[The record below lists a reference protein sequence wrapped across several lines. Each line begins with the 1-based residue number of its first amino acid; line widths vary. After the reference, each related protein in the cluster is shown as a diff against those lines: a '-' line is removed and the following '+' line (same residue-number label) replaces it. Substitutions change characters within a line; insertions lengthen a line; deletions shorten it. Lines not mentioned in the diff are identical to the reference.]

1 MTSICSGE
9 MNKNM
14 VAVENF
20 LRPAAR
26 CAILKMKKGKP
37 ETHGLPLK
45 MKKLNALQ
53 HQPFTIG
60 SSGRLFSVL
69 KNLIEQTDKGNNIS
83 VFGGRRSKNYPK
95 AQRLFAGNKTQRCQ
109 RLSFWQRDVKGNP
122 EKIWNPFR

>member
-1 MTSICSGE
+1 
-9 MNKNM
+9 MNKNS

-69 KNLIEQTDKGNNIS
+69 KNLIEQTDKGNNECTKKKKFL
-83 VFGGRRSKNYPK
+83 VCNHWHP
-95 AQRLFAGNKTQRCQ
+95 L
-109 RLSFWQRDVKGNP
+109 LSFVWRVKPLRNMEGRP
-122 EKIWNPFR
+122 PFMCS